1 MTPPRLTGIY
11 LFCGLQIGKL
21 LQCQLYGQQL
31 PVTNTE
37 DTTREKGTWMHL
49 TQILLRENNS
59 RIWDVHF
66 HNELFTQIGLYKN
79 NLWVKSCFSLS
90 NVARAAE
97 LHSNMCLGEVRVVS
111 LDQSTTALTFT
122 RSAFICPL
130 STVKPKKDTVSM
142 RHIFLPLHRRIGWPD
157 RHVSHAPAGALG
169 KSVYHQGTQTQND

>member
-1 MTPPRLTGIY
+1 MASSSRSLTLMTQWEKKAHDASYPNPAAREQ
-11 LFCGLQIGKL
+11 LQNL
-21 LQCQLYGQQL
+21 RCPLPQWTVHSDWVVQEQL
-31 PVTNTE
+31 
-37 DTTREKGTWMHL
+37 
-49 TQILLRENNS
+49 
-59 RIWDVHF
+59 
-66 HNELFTQIGLYKN
+66 
-79 NLWVKSCFSLS
+79 LWVKSCFSLS

-97 LHSNMCLGEVRVVS
+97 LHWNMCLGEVRAVS

-142 RHIFLPLHRRIGWPD
+142 RHIFLPLHRCIGWPD

>member
-1 MTPPRLTGIY
+1 MDASYPNPA
-11 LFCGLQIGKL
+11 
-21 LQCQLYGQQL
+21 
-31 PVTNTE
+31 
-37 DTTREKGTWMHL
+37 
-49 TQILLRENNS
+49 LREQLQNL
-59 RIWDVHF
+59 RCPLPQWTVHSDWVVQ
-66 HNELFTQIGLYKN
+66 EQL
-79 NLWVKSCFSLS
+79 LWVKSCFSLS

-97 LHSNMCLGEVRVVS
+97 LHWNMCLGEMRAVS

-169 KSVYHQGTQTQND
+169 KSVYHQGTQTQNDWWNRGAHHWQDPEKQQEH

>member
-31 PVTNTE
+31 LVTNTE
-37 DTTREKGTWMHL
+37 DTWMHGWMHL

-79 NLWVKSCFSLS
+79 NCCGW
-90 NVARAAE
+90 RAASACWMWLGLQNCTE
-97 LHSNMCLGEVRVVS
+97 TCLGEVRVVS

-142 RHIFLPLHRRIGWPD
+142 RRIVLPLHRRIGWSD
-157 RHVSHAPAGALG
+157 RHVSHAPAGASG

>member
-1 MTPPRLTGIY
+1 MASSSRSLTLMTQWEMDASYPNPAAREQ
-11 LFCGLQIGKL
+11 LQNL
-21 LQCQLYGQQL
+21 RCPLPQWTVHSDWVVQEQL
-31 PVTNTE
+31 
-37 DTTREKGTWMHL
+37 
-49 TQILLRENNS
+49 
-59 RIWDVHF
+59 
-66 HNELFTQIGLYKN
+66 
-79 NLWVKSCFSLS
+79 LWVKSCFSLS

-97 LHSNMCLGEVRVVS
+97 LHWNMCLGEVRAVS

-142 RHIFLPLHRRIGWPD
+142 RHIFLPLHRRFGWPD